1 MNEFDHICRYRR
13 IGDYSF
19 TVLIAIDFIVT
30 NRSIWL
36 AILSWVMDW
45 LIMIVLVIEFV
56 VIVLVIAFVIV
67 CMIFANPPVN
77 NM

>member
-30 NRSIWL
+30 NRSI
-36 AILSWVMDW
+36 
-45 LIMIVLVIEFV
+45 
-56 VIVLVIAFVIV
+56 
-67 CMIFANPPVN
+67 
-77 NM
+77 